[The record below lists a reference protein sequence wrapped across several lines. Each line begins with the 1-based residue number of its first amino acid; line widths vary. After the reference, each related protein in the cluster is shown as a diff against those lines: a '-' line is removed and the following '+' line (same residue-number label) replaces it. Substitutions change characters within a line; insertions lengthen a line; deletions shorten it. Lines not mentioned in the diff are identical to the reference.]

1 MRAELRKANSRSD
14 IFRPLRGPFPERPL
28 PRASGS
34 SVRPKCGLA
43 RDDMEVQK
51 RKQDAAEDL
60 PVSVGDDEKDS
71 QSDG

>member
-14 IFRPLRGPFPERPL
+14 IFRPLRGLFPERRL
-28 PRASGS
+28 PRTSGGP
-34 SVRPKCGLA
+34 VRPKCGLA